1 MCDALP
7 PEQIGR
13 IEAHS
18 LTVTQLSFAPRVEE
32 EEGRL
37 LLLSVSRDRSWAL
50 HRLHLGEEKGLIVDR
65 IAASG
70 KLTAFQHHQ

>member
-1 MCDALP
+1 MCDSFP

-18 LTVTQLSFAPRVEE
+18 LTVTQLSFAPLV

>member
-1 MCDALP
+1 MCDSFP

-18 LTVTQLSFAPRVEE
+18 LTVTQLSFAPLVEE

-70 KLTAFQHHQ
+70 KLTAFQHHP